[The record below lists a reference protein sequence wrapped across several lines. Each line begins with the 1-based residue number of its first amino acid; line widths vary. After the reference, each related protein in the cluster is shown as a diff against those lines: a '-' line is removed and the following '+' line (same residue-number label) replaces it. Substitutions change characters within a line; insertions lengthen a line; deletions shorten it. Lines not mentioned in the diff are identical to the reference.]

1 MKLFFFV
8 IIRYLDVNFTHPD
21 PPIKSFTKKKGGGK
35 RLGMT
40 KDWIFFVVVEIPKN
54 LDLILTE
61 MNAQYKK
68 KKKNHQSGMDGSES
82 FPRLNP
88 MPTVSRKTE
97 FYNRKERLEVGKVIT
112 FIISFLILCPLQTL
126 PSQNKC

>member
-21 PPIKSFTKKKGGGK
+21 PPIKTFTRKGRGRGK

-40 KDWIFFVVVEIPKN
+40 KDWIFFVVVVEIPKN

-61 MNAQYKK
+61 MNAQYKIK
-68 KKKNHQSGMDGSES
+68 
-82 FPRLNP
+82 
-88 MPTVSRKTE
+88 
-97 FYNRKERLEVGKVIT
+97 
-112 FIISFLILCPLQTL
+112 
-126 PSQNKC
+126 